1 MKRPSFILRIVAFV
15 LIILFSQKTGAGLF
29 YHNLFHTKAGTE
41 MPADKNQGYS
51 CSCIDDFLMP
61 FEEATVAID
70 PIICI
75 QPLTTSQAFND
86 DPSFRFILSP
96 LLRGPPSYILS

>member
-1 MKRPSFILRIVAFV
+1 MKRPSFILRIAAFV

-29 YHNLFHTKAGTE
+29 YHNLFHSKAGSE
-41 MPADKNQGYS
+41 IPADKNRGYS

-61 FEEATVAID
+61 FEEATVGTD
-70 PIICI
+70 PIISFQLVVPSKFFC
-75 QPLTTSQAFND
+75 D
-86 DPSFRFILSP
+86 DINFRFIVSP